1 MEKQTSDTVHSR
13 LLDCYYYTYVDIM
26 RFQPVA
32 PMGEKVKVETFP
44 PGLALC
50 QKIFGSFIARALAFK
65 SALVSWFPKELFRS
79 GGRQGVKEVRG
90 PEDLHHPGGASLFN
104 NCSLLYR
111 D

>member
-1 MEKQTSDTVHSR
+1 MVRPFCRIWTEWHMEKQTSDTVHSR
-13 LLDCYYYTYVDIM
+13 LLDCYYYTYVGIM

-65 SALVSWFPKELFRS
+65 CALVPQGIVSLRRQARCQ
-79 GGRQGVKEVRG
+79 GGK
-90 PEDLHHPGGASLFN
+90 GA
-104 NCSLLYR
+104 
-111 D
+111 